1 MRAGPLRHRA
11 TLQEQQRVPDGAGG
25 YAETWVEL
33 RKVWVEI
40 TLPTGR
46 VATVADQLQNV
57 VTAEIRARPSPAL
70 VAGRRLV
77 HTRQGITTTYL
88 IEAALPDNEN
98 SMLRLLC
105 SNVTPTPRTTP

>member
-1 MRAGPLRHRA
+1 MRAGLLRHRA
-11 TLQEQQRVPDGAGG
+11 SLQAPQRVPDGAGG
-25 YAETWVEL
+25 FAEQWVEL

-46 VATVADQLQNV
+46 VAPVANQLQALV
-57 VTAEIRARPSPAL
+57 SAEIRARPAADL

-77 HTRQGITTTYL
+77 HRETTYL
-88 IEAALPDNEN
+88 IEAALPDNQN

-105 SNVTPTPRTTP
+105 SNVTPKPR

>member
-11 TLQEQQRVPDGAGG
+11 TLLEQQRVPDGAGG
-25 YAETWVEL
+25 YVDAWVEQ

-57 VTAEIRARPSPAL
+57 VTAEIRARPSAAL

-77 HTRQGITTTYL
+77 HRGATYL
-88 IEAALPDNEN
+88 IEAALLDNEN
-98 SMLRLLC
+98 SLLRLLC
-105 SNVTPTPRTTP
+105 SNVTPTPR

>member
-11 TLQEQQRVPDGAGG
+11 DLLELQRVPDGGGG
-25 YAETWVEL
+25 YSEQWVFL

-46 VATVADQLQNV
+46 VSTVANQLQPV
-57 VTAEIRARPSPAL
+57 ISAEIRARPHGDL
-70 VAGRRLV
+70 IVGRRLF
-77 HTRQGITTTYL
+77 HGGITYA
-88 IEAALPDNEN
+88 INAILPDNEN

-105 SNVTPTPRTTP
+105 SNVTPTPR